1 MIIDSRR
8 YDVFFYINDYIVC
21 KKKNKKNEKK
31 KKKKKSKKKKNN
43 SPRVNIYNES
53 AIEANGV
60 DRKLYNVNSKIAF
73 SFIFYRKW

>member
-1 MIIDSRR
+1 M
-8 YDVFFYINDYIVC
+8 
-21 KKKNKKNEKK
+21 KKMKKRKK
-31 KKKKKSKKKKNN
+31 RKKGKKNN

-73 SFIFYRKW
+73 SFIFYRK